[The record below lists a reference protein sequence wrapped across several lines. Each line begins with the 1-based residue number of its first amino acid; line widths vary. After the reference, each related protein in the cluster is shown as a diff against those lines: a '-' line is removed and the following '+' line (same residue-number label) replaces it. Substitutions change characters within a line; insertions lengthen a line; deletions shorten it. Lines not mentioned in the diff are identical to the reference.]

1 MKNVITY
8 CEINTTVSK
17 KNNNRGKQQQQQII
31 RGLFRTQSKIKDQRK
46 YASETFYQFLD
57 LRSSIL
63 KQFLQIIIIVEK
75 T

>member
-31 RGLFRTQSKIKDQRK
+31 IEAYSDPSQRSKIKE
-46 YASETFYQFLD
+46 STP
-57 LRSSIL
+57 L
-63 KQFLQIIIIVEK
+63 KRFTNSLI
-75 T
+75 